1 LASLTGVPSGDQLLL
16 FAGQKLEPSKPLATY
31 GLPEASGTAA
41 PGPRSIHGD
50 QVHHVEDEKPRHVFL
65 YCKSLLRPDAQAP
78 PEEPF
83 EDVAVDPPPPA
94 PPRSDGTHP
103 LDDASSPLI
112 RALPDYERQFRHHRQ
127 SAAAV
132 WSATQMRFEECRRLV
147 TEMHVQALAID
158 SARDNVDHHFNYI
171 CRCQAEFERSHSAQN
186 AAHSELLECFDRDME
201 TLESTALHPAVVE
214 HCERRRAEAVRAAS
228 ETAATEGEKSGPK
241 VAADPPSVTGS
252 GSSAGSGD
260 VTSSTESAT
269 GGEGKTQIE
278 GKTGG
283 SAPPSP
289 SRTQLAP
296 PAIPPVRRNLLDCV
310 PAERI
315 RRWAQDCARSH
326 DAFNAKVADLA
337 AMFNALHAT
346 TEELFMTGPD
356 VDIAALEEE
365 LERAQGKLAEQA
377 AVIQCLDK
385 DLNTVGRLVEET
397 VGDLASNR
405 GGTGSVGGGAL
416 DACAALDPMNEL
428 HVKSHLPAVDAVD
441 REMAALHWHCAQCKH
456 AMGACVHRQLQSI
469 SALQSQIHQTRNKQA
484 GFKEWGKRQEQKFRE
499 LRIARRIPRVYRACL
514 AEVARRVA
522 FQEMYAAQ
530 AGKLAERMA
539 RHRERETRRR
549 EQFTKSHERY
559 LPPEVVAGLGLCA
572 PPPQC
577 EVTVTR
583 SGTREGADVGTPP
596 LARVTEEDLRRIG
609 SDAAAAYVE
618 ELPSPPPSPMVGVGA
633 IEVGDDAAELL
644 GSLALDDDEG
654 DETDDDEDDT
664 EDGDKDGDKDGV
676 SLGDGA
682 MTRSRAGR
690 DGDLYLENARLR
702 ADLAANVALLATID
716 SDRVRV
722 LSKSAQTSQ
731 VLPSEN
737 ELGREPVGVQTSRGS
752 LGPMGASTM
761 GRSMQTARA
770 STEGV
775 GVQTSRTLRAP
786 AESEGA
792 STQTSQV
799 LESEE
804 GRTERARLLAA
815 LRAREEEAGAL
826 RFELGR
832 VTRALRQREAR
843 VRSLERE
850 ADATPSPARG
860 VVADPGRSPTPDP
873 LSALM

>member
-1 LASLTGVPSGDQLLL
+1 MASLTGVPLGDQLLL
-16 FAGQKLEPSKPLATY
+16 FAGQKLEPAKPLGTY

-41 PGPRSIHGD
+41 PGPQSVHGD
-50 QVHHVEDEKPRHVFL
+50 QTQHVDEKPRHVFL
-65 YCKSLLRPDAQAP
+65 YCKSLLRPDAPAP

-83 EDVAVDPPPPA
+83 EHVPIDPPPPA

-103 LDDASSPLI
+103 LDAASSPLI

-132 WSATQMRFEECRRLV
+132 WRATQARFEECRRLV

-171 CRCQAEFERSHSAQN
+171 CRCQGEFERTHAAQN
-186 AAHSELLECFDRDME
+186 AAHSELLQCFDADME
-201 TLESTALHPAVVE
+201 TLENTGLHPAVIE
-214 HCERRRAEAVRAAS
+214 HCARRHEEAKKAA
-228 ETAATEGEKSGPK
+228 EGENAELEGK
-241 VAADPPSVTGS
+241 VDGGDKLLSHDAADVSSVTGS
-252 GSSAGSGD
+252 GSSANESAGD
-260 VTSSTESAT
+260 IGPVDNVVSSTESTGSA
-269 GGEGKTQIE
+269 GGEGNPNPKPR
-278 GKTGG
+278 
-283 SAPPSP
+283 SAPASP
-289 SRTQLAP
+289 SRPARP
-296 PAIPPVRRNLLDCV
+296 PSSVTVPPCRKNLLDCI
-310 PAERI
+310 PAERV

-326 DAFNAKVADLA
+326 DAFNAKVNDLSD
-337 AMFNALHAT
+337 MFNALHAT

-385 DLNTVGRLVEET
+385 DLNTVGRLVEDT
-397 VGDLASNR
+397 VGDIASNR

-441 REMAALHWHCAQCKH
+441 AEMAALHWHCAQCKH

-484 GFKEWGKRQEQKFRE
+484 GFQEWGKQQEQKFRE

-514 AEVARRVA
+514 AEVARRLA

-539 RHRERETRRR
+539 RHREREVTRRER
-549 EQFTKSHERY
+549 FTKSHERY
-559 LPPEVVAGLGLCA
+559 LPPEVVAGLGLGA
-572 PPPQC
+572 SPPQC

-583 SGTREGADVGTPP
+583 SSEETIPP
-596 LARVTEEDLRRIG
+596 LAPVTEEDLRRIG
-609 SDAAAAYVE
+609 ADARTAWMDPTGADVDPTGADV
-618 ELPSPPPSPMVGVGA
+618 SPPESPARSPVEA
-633 IEVGDDAAELL
+633 AAAELL
-644 GSLALDDDEG
+644 GSLALDDDSEN
-654 DETDDDEDDT
+654 DNE
-664 EDGDKDGDKDGV
+664 DKDGEPGV

-682 MTRSRAGR
+682 MTRSRAGL
-690 DGDLYLENARLR
+690 DGDLFLENARLR

-716 SDRVRV
+716 GDRVRA
-722 LSKSAQTSQ
+722 SKSAQTSQ
-731 VLPSEN
+731 VLRDTHAT
-737 ELGREPVGVQTSRGS
+737 GVGVQTSRGT
-752 LGPMGASTM
+752 LAM
-761 GRSMQTARA
+761 GRSMQT
-770 STEGV
+770 SLHSSEGI
-775 GVQTSRTLRAP
+775 GVQTSQTL
-786 AESEGA
+786 EGV

-804 GRTERARLLAA
+804 TRSETARVLAA
-815 LRAREEEAGAL
+815 LHAREEEAGAL
-826 RFELGR
+826 RRELRR
-832 VTRALRQREAR
+832 VTAVLRQKESY
-843 VRSLERE
+843 VESLERA
-850 ADATPSPARG
+850 ADATRG
-860 VVADPGRSPTPDP
+860 SIADPGRSPTPDP

>member
-1 LASLTGVPSGDQLLL
+1 LASLTGVPLGDQLLL
-16 FAGQKLEPSKPLATY
+16 FAGQKLEPAKPLGTY

-41 PGPRSIHGD
+41 PGPQSVHGD
-50 QVHHVEDEKPRHVFL
+50 QTQHVDEKPRHVFL
-65 YCKSLLRPDAQAP
+65 YCKSLLRPDAPAP

-83 EDVAVDPPPPA
+83 EHVPIDPPPPA

-103 LDDASSPLI
+103 LDAASSPLI

-132 WSATQMRFEECRRLV
+132 WRATQARFEECRRLV

-171 CRCQAEFERSHSAQN
+171 CRCQGEFERTHAAQN
-186 AAHSELLECFDRDME
+186 AAHSELLQCFDADME
-201 TLESTALHPAVVE
+201 TLENTGLHPAVIE
-214 HCERRRAEAVRAAS
+214 HCARRHEEAKKAA
-228 ETAATEGEKSGPK
+228 EGENAELEGK
-241 VAADPPSVTGS
+241 VDGGGNVQSHDAADVSSVTGS
-252 GSSAGSGD
+252 GSSANESAGD
-260 VTSSTESAT
+260 IGPVDNVVSSTESTGSA
-269 GGEGKTQIE
+269 GGEGNPNPKPR
-278 GKTGG
+278 
-283 SAPPSP
+283 SAPASP
-289 SRTQLAP
+289 SRPARP
-296 PAIPPVRRNLLDCV
+296 PSSVTVPPCRKNLLDCI
-310 PAERI
+310 PAERV

-326 DAFNAKVADLA
+326 DAFNAKVNDLSD
-337 AMFNALHAT
+337 MFNALHAT

-385 DLNTVGRLVEET
+385 DLNTVGRLVEDT
-397 VGDLASNR
+397 VGDIASNR

-441 REMAALHWHCAQCKH
+441 AEMAALHWHCAQCKH

-484 GFKEWGKRQEQKFRE
+484 GFQEWGKQQEQKFRE

-514 AEVARRVA
+514 AEVARRLA

-539 RHRERETRRR
+539 RHREREVTRRER
-549 EQFTKSHERY
+549 FTKSHERY
-559 LPPEVVAGLGLCA
+559 LPPEVVAGLGLGA
-572 PPPQC
+572 SPPQC

-583 SGTREGADVGTPP
+583 SSEETIPP
-596 LARVTEEDLRRIG
+596 LAPVTEEDLRRIG
-609 SDAAAAYVE
+609 ADARTAWMDPTGADVDPTGADV
-618 ELPSPPPSPMVGVGA
+618 SPPESPARSPVEA
-633 IEVGDDAAELL
+633 AAAELL
-644 GSLALDDDEG
+644 GSLALDDDSENE
-654 DETDDDEDDT
+654 DE
-664 EDGDKDGDKDGV
+664 DKDGEPGV

-682 MTRSRAGR
+682 MTRSRAGL
-690 DGDLYLENARLR
+690 DGDLFLENARLR

-716 SDRVRV
+716 GDRVRA
-722 LSKSAQTSQ
+722 SKSAQTSQ
-731 VLPSEN
+731 VLRDSDAT
-737 ELGREPVGVQTSRGS
+737 GVGVQTSWGT
-752 LGPMGASTM
+752 LAM
-761 GRSMQTARA
+761 GRSMQT
-770 STEGV
+770 SWHSSEGI
-775 GVQTSRTLRAP
+775 GVQTSQTL
-786 AESEGA
+786 EGV

-804 GRTERARLLAA
+804 TRSETARVLAA
-815 LRAREEEAGAL
+815 LHAREEEAGAL
-826 RFELGR
+826 RRELRR
-832 VTRALRQREAR
+832 VTAVLRRKESY
-843 VRSLERE
+843 VESLERA
-850 ADATPSPARG
+850 ADATRG
-860 VVADPGRSPTPDP
+860 SIADPGRSPTPDP

>member
-1 LASLTGVPSGDQLLL
+1 ML

-50 QVHHVEDEKPRHVFL
+50 QAHHAEDEKPRHVFL

-171 CRCQAEFERSHSAQN
+171 CRCQAEFEQSHAAQN
-186 AAHSELLECFDRDME
+186 ATHSELLECFDRDME

-214 HCERRRAEAVRAAS
+214 HCERRRAEAVRAA
-228 ETAATEGEKSGPK
+228 ETAAAEGEKSGPK
-241 VAADPPSVTGS
+241 AGDPSSVTGS

-260 VTSSTESAT
+260 VISSTESAGSAT

-278 GKTGG
+278 GKMGG

-296 PAIPPVRRNLLDCV
+296 SAIPPIRRNLLDCV

-337 AMFNALHAT
+337 AMFHALHAT

-514 AEVARRVA
+514 AEVARRAA

-583 SGTREGADVGTPP
+583 SGTREGADADAGVPP

-609 SDAAAAYVE
+609 SDAAAAYVVDAAE
-618 ELPSPPPSPMVGVGA
+618 VSELPSPPPSPARTTTG
-633 IEVGDDAAELL
+633 GDAAAELL
-644 GSLALDDDEG
+644 GSLALDDNEG
-654 DETDDDEDDT
+654 DETDDDDDDT
-664 EDGDKDGDKDGV
+664 EDGDKDGV

-682 MTRSRAGR
+682 MTRSRVGR

-716 SDRVRV
+716 SDRVRA
-722 LSKSAQTSQ
+722 SKSAQTSQ
-731 VLPSEN
+731 VLSEN
-737 ELGREPVGVQTSRGS
+737 DVGPGVGVQTSRGS
-752 LGPMGASTM
+752 LGPMGASMRTSVVAM
-761 GRSMQTARA
+761 GRSMQTAQA

-775 GVQTSRTLRAP
+775 GVQTSRTLCAP

-804 GRTERARLLAA
+804 GRHEHARLLAA

-826 RFELGR
+826 RSELSR

-843 VRSLERE
+843 IRSLERE

-860 VVADPGRSPTPDP
+860 VVADPARSPTPDP

>member
-1 LASLTGVPSGDQLLL
+1 MASLTGVPLGDQLLL
-16 FAGQKLEPSKPLATY
+16 FAGQKLEPTKPLGTY

-41 PGPRSIHGD
+41 PGPQSVHGD
-50 QVHHVEDEKPRHVFL
+50 QTQHVDEKPRHVFL
-65 YCKSLLRPDAQAP
+65 YCKSLLRPDAPAP

-83 EDVAVDPPPPA
+83 EHVPIDPPPPA

-103 LDDASSPLI
+103 LDAASSPLI

-132 WSATQMRFEECRRLV
+132 WRATQARFEECRRLV

-171 CRCQAEFERSHSAQN
+171 CRCQGEFERTHAAQN
-186 AAHSELLECFDRDME
+186 AAHSELLQCFDADME
-201 TLESTALHPAVVE
+201 TLENTGLHPAVIE
-214 HCERRRAEAVRAAS
+214 HCARRHEEAKKAAEG
-228 ETAATEGEKSGPK
+228 ETAELEGK
-241 VAADPPSVTGS
+241 VDGGGNILSHGAADVSSVTGS
-252 GSSAGSGD
+252 GSSANESAGD
-260 VTSSTESAT
+260 IGPVDNVVSSTESTGSA
-269 GGEGKTQIE
+269 GGEGKPR
-278 GKTGG
+278 
-283 SAPPSP
+283 SAPASP
-289 SRTQLAP
+289 SRPAP
-296 PAIPPVRRNLLDCV
+296 PPASVTVPPCRKNLLDCI
-310 PAERI
+310 PAERV

-326 DAFNAKVADLA
+326 DAFNAKVNDLSD
-337 AMFNALHAT
+337 MFNALHAT

-385 DLNTVGRLVEET
+385 DLNTVGRLVEDT
-397 VGDLASNR
+397 VGDIASNR

-441 REMAALHWHCAQCKH
+441 AEMAALHWHCAQCKH

-484 GFKEWGKRQEQKFRE
+484 GFQEWGKQQEQKFRE

-514 AEVARRVA
+514 AEVARRLA

-539 RHRERETRRR
+539 RHREREVTRRDR
-549 EQFTKSHERY
+549 FTKSHERY
-559 LPPEVVAGLGLCA
+559 LPPEVVAGLGLGA
-572 PPPQC
+572 SPPQC

-583 SGTREGADVGTPP
+583 SSEETIPP
-596 LARVTEEDLRRIG
+596 LAPVTEEDLRRIG
-609 SDAAAAYVE
+609 ADARTAWMDPTGADVDPTGADV
-618 ELPSPPPSPMVGVGA
+618 SPPESPARSPVEA
-633 IEVGDDAAELL
+633 AAAELL
-644 GSLALDDDEG
+644 GSLALDDDSEN
-654 DETDDDEDDT
+654 DDED
-664 EDGDKDGDKDGV
+664 KDGEPGV

-682 MTRSRAGR
+682 MTRSRAGA
-690 DGDLYLENARLR
+690 DGDLFLENARLR

-716 SDRVRV
+716 GDRVRA
-722 LSKSAQTSQ
+722 SKSAQTSQ
-731 VLPSEN
+731 VLRDTHAT
-737 ELGREPVGVQTSRGS
+737 GVGVQTSRGT
-752 LGPMGASTM
+752 LAM
-761 GRSMQTARA
+761 GRSMQT
-770 STEGV
+770 SWHSSEGI
-775 GVQTSRTLRAP
+775 GVQTSQTL
-786 AESEGA
+786 EGV

-804 GRTERARLLAA
+804 TRGETARVLAA
-815 LRAREEEAGAL
+815 LHAREEEAGAL
-826 RFELGR
+826 RRELRR
-832 VTRALRQREAR
+832 VTAVLRRKESY
-843 VRSLERE
+843 VESLERA
-850 ADATPSPARG
+850 ADATRG
-860 VVADPGRSPTPDP
+860 SIADPGRSPTPDP

>member
-1 LASLTGVPSGDQLLL
+1 MASLTGVPLGDQLLL
-16 FAGQKLEPSKPLATY
+16 FAGQKLEPAKPLGTY

-41 PGPRSIHGD
+41 PGPQSVHGD
-50 QVHHVEDEKPRHVFL
+50 QTQHVDEKPRHVFL
-65 YCKSLLRPDAQAP
+65 YCKSLLRPDAPAP

-83 EDVAVDPPPPA
+83 EHVPIDPPPPA

-103 LDDASSPLI
+103 LDAASSPLI

-132 WSATQMRFEECRRLV
+132 WRATQARFEECRRLV

-171 CRCQAEFERSHSAQN
+171 CRCQGEFERTHAAQN
-186 AAHSELLECFDRDME
+186 AAHSELLQCFDADME
-201 TLESTALHPAVVE
+201 TLENTGLHPAVIE
-214 HCERRRAEAVRAAS
+214 HCARRHEEAKKAA
-228 ETAATEGEKSGPK
+228 EGENAELEGK
-241 VAADPPSVTGS
+241 VDGGDKLQSHGAADVSSVTGS
-252 GSSAGSGD
+252 GSSANESAGD
-260 VTSSTESAT
+260 IGPVDNVVSSTESTGSA
-269 GGEGKTQIE
+269 GGEGKPR
-278 GKTGG
+278 
-283 SAPPSP
+283 SAPASP
-289 SRTQLAP
+289 SRPAP
-296 PAIPPVRRNLLDCV
+296 PPSSVTVPPKRVNLLDCI
-310 PAERI
+310 PAERV

-326 DAFNAKVADLA
+326 DAFNAKVNDLSD
-337 AMFNALHAT
+337 MFNALHAT

-385 DLNTVGRLVEET
+385 DLNTVGRLVEDT
-397 VGDLASNR
+397 VGDIASNR

-441 REMAALHWHCAQCKH
+441 AEMAALHWHCAQCKH

-484 GFKEWGKRQEQKFRE
+484 GFQEWGKQQEQKFRE

-514 AEVARRVA
+514 AEVARRLA

-539 RHRERETRRR
+539 RHREREVTRRER
-549 EQFTKSHERY
+549 FTKSHERY
-559 LPPEVVAGLGLCA
+559 LPPEVVAGLGLGA
-572 PPPQC
+572 SPPQC

-583 SGTREGADVGTPP
+583 SSEETIPP
-596 LARVTEEDLRRIG
+596 LAPVTEEDLRRIG
-609 SDAAAAYVE
+609 ADARTAWMDPTGADVDQTGADV
-618 ELPSPPPSPMVGVGA
+618 SPPESPARSPVEA
-633 IEVGDDAAELL
+633 AAAELL
-644 GSLALDDDEG
+644 GSLALDDDSEN
-654 DETDDDEDDT
+654 DE
-664 EDGDKDGDKDGV
+664 DKDGEPGV

-682 MTRSRAGR
+682 MTRSRAGL
-690 DGDLYLENARLR
+690 DGDLFLENARLR

-716 SDRVRV
+716 CDRVRA
-722 LSKSAQTSQ
+722 SKSAQTSQ
-731 VLPSEN
+731 VLRDSHAT
-737 ELGREPVGVQTSRGS
+737 GVGVQTSRGT
-752 LGPMGASTM
+752 LAM
-761 GRSMQTARA
+761 GRSVQT
-770 STEGV
+770 SLHSSEGI
-775 GVQTSRTLRAP
+775 GVQTSQTL
-786 AESEGA
+786 EGV

-804 GRTERARLLAA
+804 TRSETARVLAA
-815 LRAREEEAGAL
+815 LHAREEEAGAL
-826 RFELGR
+826 RRELRR
-832 VTRALRQREAR
+832 VTAVLRQKESY
-843 VRSLERE
+843 VESLERA
-850 ADATPSPARG
+850 ADATRG
-860 VVADPGRSPTPDP
+860 SVADPGRSPTPDP

>member
-1 LASLTGVPSGDQLLL
+1 ML
-16 FAGQKLEPSKPLATY
+16 FAGQKLEPSMPLATY

-83 EDVAVDPPPPA
+83 EDVAVHPPPPA

-103 LDDASSPLI
+103 LDEASSPLI

-171 CRCQAEFERSHSAQN
+171 CRCQAEFEQSHAAQN
-186 AAHSELLECFDRDME
+186 AEHSELLECFDADME
-201 TLESTALHPAVVE
+201 TLENTALHPDVVE
-214 HCERRRAEAVRAAS
+214 HCERRRAEAVRAA
-228 ETAATEGEKSGPK
+228 ELNAELKGEKSGIESDHPG
-241 VAADPPSVTGS
+241 SSGIS

-260 VTSSTESAT
+260 VGSDRSDNVISSTESST
-269 GGEGKTQIE
+269 GNEGLGGEGKGSE
-278 GKTGG
+278 GKTR
-283 SAPPSP
+283 STPPSP
-289 SRTQLAP
+289 SMTQ
-296 PAIPPVRRNLLDCV
+296 PAEGEKSQMIPPIRRNLLDCV

-428 HVKSHLPAVDAVD
+428 HVKSHLPAVEAVD

-514 AEVARRVA
+514 AEVARRAA

-549 EQFTKSHERY
+549 ERFTRSHERY
-559 LPPEVVAGLGLCA
+559 LPQEVVAGLGLGA

-583 SGTREGADVGTPP
+583 SGTREGADDQGGVPP

-609 SDAAAAYVE
+609 SDASAAYADAAEVS
-618 ELPSPPPSPMVGVGA
+618 ELPEA
-633 IEVGDDAAELL
+633 AAELL

-664 EDGDKDGDKDGV
+664 EDGDKDGV

-716 SDRVRV
+716 SDRVRA
-722 LSKSAQTSQ
+722 SKSAQTSQ
-731 VLPSEN
+731 VLSEN
-737 ELGREPVGVQTSRGS
+737 DAAGVGVQTSRGS
-752 LGPMGASTM
+752 LGPTGASMGAM
-761 GRSMQTARA
+761 GRSTQTSVVAQA
-770 STEGV
+770 STEGI
-775 GVQTSRTLRAP
+775 GVQTSRTLCAP

-804 GRTERARLLAA
+804 VRHERARLLAA

-826 RFELGR
+826 RSELGR
-832 VTRALRQREAR
+832 VTRALRRREAR
-843 VRSLERE
+843 IRSLERA

>member
-1 LASLTGVPSGDQLLL
+1 ML

-50 QVHHVEDEKPRHVFL
+50 QAHHTEDEKPRHVFL

-171 CRCQAEFERSHSAQN
+171 CRCQAEFEQSHAAQN
-186 AAHSELLECFDRDME
+186 ATHSELLECFDRDME

-214 HCERRRAEAVRAAS
+214 HCERRRAEAVRAA
-228 ETAATEGEKSGPK
+228 ETAAAEGEKSGPK
-241 VAADPPSVTGS
+241 AGDPSSVTGS

-260 VTSSTESAT
+260 VISSTESAGSAT

-296 PAIPPVRRNLLDCV
+296 STIPPIRRNLLDCV

-337 AMFNALHAT
+337 AMFHALHAT

-514 AEVARRVA
+514 AEVARRAA

-583 SGTREGADVGTPP
+583 SGTREGADADAGVPP
-596 LARVTEEDLRRIG
+596 LAHVTEEDLRRIG
-609 SDAAAAYVE
+609 SDAAAAYVVDAAE
-618 ELPSPPPSPMVGVGA
+618 VSELPSPPPSPARTTTG
-633 IEVGDDAAELL
+633 GDAAAELL

-654 DETDDDEDDT
+654 DETDDDDDDT
-664 EDGDKDGDKDGV
+664 EDGDKDGV

-682 MTRSRAGR
+682 MTRSRVGR
-690 DGDLYLENARLR
+690 DEDLYLENARLR

-716 SDRVRV
+716 SDRVRA
-722 LSKSAQTSQ
+722 SKSAQTSQ
-731 VLPSEN
+731 VLSEN
-737 ELGREPVGVQTSRGS
+737 DAGPVVGVQTSRGS
-752 LGPMGASTM
+752 LGPMGASMRTSVVAM
-761 GRSMQTARA
+761 GRSMQTAQA

-775 GVQTSRTLRAP
+775 GVQTSRTLCAP

-804 GRTERARLLAA
+804 GRHEHARLLAA

-826 RFELGR
+826 RSELSR

-843 VRSLERE
+843 IRSLERE

-860 VVADPGRSPTPDP
+860 VVADPARSPTPDP

>member
-1 LASLTGVPSGDQLLL
+1 MASLTGVPLGDQLLL
-16 FAGQKLEPSKPLATY
+16 FAGQKLEPAKPLGTY

-41 PGPRSIHGD
+41 PGPQSVHGD
-50 QVHHVEDEKPRHVFL
+50 QTQHVDEKPRHVFL
-65 YCKSLLRPDAQAP
+65 YCKSLLRPDAPAP

-83 EDVAVDPPPPA
+83 EHVPIDPPPPA

-103 LDDASSPLI
+103 LDAASSPLI

-132 WSATQMRFEECRRLV
+132 WRATQARFEECRRLV

-171 CRCQAEFERSHSAQN
+171 CRCQGEFERTHAAQN
-186 AAHSELLECFDRDME
+186 AAHSELLQCFDADME
-201 TLESTALHPAVVE
+201 TLENTGLHPAVIE
-214 HCERRRAEAVRAAS
+214 HCARRHEEAKKAAEGENAELEGKVDGGDKLQSQTRAADVS
-228 ETAATEGEKSGPK
+228 
-241 VAADPPSVTGS
+241 SVTGS
-252 GSSAGSGD
+252 GSSANESAGD
-260 VTSSTESAT
+260 IGPVDNVVSSTESTGSA
-269 GGEGKTQIE
+269 GGEGKPR
-278 GKTGG
+278 
-283 SAPPSP
+283 SAPASP
-289 SRTQLAP
+289 SRPAP
-296 PAIPPVRRNLLDCV
+296 PPASVTVPPCRKNLLDCI
-310 PAERI
+310 PAERV

-326 DAFNAKVADLA
+326 DAFNAKVNDLSD
-337 AMFNALHAT
+337 MFNALHAT

-385 DLNTVGRLVEET
+385 DLNTVGRLVEDT
-397 VGDLASNR
+397 VGDIASNR

-441 REMAALHWHCAQCKH
+441 AEMAALHWHCAQCKH

-484 GFKEWGKRQEQKFRE
+484 GFQEWGKQQEQKFRE

-514 AEVARRVA
+514 AEVARRLA

-539 RHRERETRRR
+539 RHREREVTRRER
-549 EQFTKSHERY
+549 FTKSHERY
-559 LPPEVVAGLGLCA
+559 LPPEVVAGLGLGA
-572 PPPQC
+572 SPPQC

-583 SGTREGADVGTPP
+583 SSEETIPP
-596 LARVTEEDLRRIG
+596 LAPVTEEDLRRIG
-609 SDAAAAYVE
+609 ADARTAWMDPTGADVDQTGADV
-618 ELPSPPPSPMVGVGA
+618 SPPESPARSPVEA
-633 IEVGDDAAELL
+633 AAAELL
-644 GSLALDDDEG
+644 GSLALDDDSEN
-654 DETDDDEDDT
+654 DDED
-664 EDGDKDGDKDGV
+664 KDGEPGV

-682 MTRSRAGR
+682 MTRSRAGL
-690 DGDLYLENARLR
+690 DGDLFLENARLR

-716 SDRVRV
+716 GDRVRA
-722 LSKSAQTSQ
+722 SKSAQTSQ
-731 VLPSEN
+731 VLRDSHAT
-737 ELGREPVGVQTSRGS
+737 GVGVQTSRGT
-752 LGPMGASTM
+752 LAM
-761 GRSMQTARA
+761 GRSMQT
-770 STEGV
+770 SWHSSEGI
-775 GVQTSRTLRAP
+775 GVQTSQTL
-786 AESEGA
+786 EGV

-804 GRTERARLLAA
+804 TRSETARVLAA
-815 LRAREEEAGAL
+815 LHAREEEAGAL
-826 RFELGR
+826 RRELRR
-832 VTRALRQREAR
+832 VTAVLRRKESY
-843 VRSLERE
+843 VESLERA
-850 ADATPSPARG
+850 ADATRG
-860 VVADPGRSPTPDP
+860 SVADPGRSPTPDP

>member
-1 LASLTGVPSGDQLLL
+1 MASLTGVPLGDQLLL
-16 FAGQKLEPSKPLATY
+16 FAGQKLEPTKPLGTY

-41 PGPRSIHGD
+41 PGPQSVHGD
-50 QVHHVEDEKPRHVFL
+50 QTQHVDEKPRHVFL
-65 YCKSLLRPDAQAP
+65 YCKSLLRPDAPAP

-83 EDVAVDPPPPA
+83 EHVPIDPPPPA

-103 LDDASSPLI
+103 LDAASSPLI

-132 WSATQMRFEECRRLV
+132 WRATQARFEECRRLV

-171 CRCQAEFERSHSAQN
+171 CRCQGEFERTHAAQN
-186 AAHSELLECFDRDME
+186 AAHSELLQCFDADME
-201 TLESTALHPAVVE
+201 TLENTGLHPAVIE
-214 HCERRRAEAVRAAS
+214 HCARRHEEAKKAAEGENAELEGKVDGGDKLQSQTRAADVS
-228 ETAATEGEKSGPK
+228 
-241 VAADPPSVTGS
+241 SVTGS
-252 GSSAGSGD
+252 GSSANESAGD
-260 VTSSTESAT
+260 IGPVDNVVSSTEST
-269 GGEGKTQIE
+269 
-278 GKTGG
+278 G
-283 SAPPSP
+283 SAGGDGKPQSAPASP
-289 SRTQLAP
+289 SRPAP
-296 PAIPPVRRNLLDCV
+296 SVTPSVTVPPKRVNLLDCI
-310 PAERI
+310 PAERV

-326 DAFNAKVADLA
+326 DAFNAKVNDLA

-385 DLNTVGRLVEET
+385 DLNTVGRLVEDT
-397 VGDLASNR
+397 VGDIASNR

-441 REMAALHWHCAQCKH
+441 AEMAALHWHCAQCKH

-484 GFKEWGKRQEQKFRE
+484 GFQEWGKQQEQKFRE

-514 AEVARRVA
+514 AEVARRLA

-539 RHRERETRRR
+539 RHREREVTRRER
-549 EQFTKSHERY
+549 FTKSHERY
-559 LPPEVVAGLGLCA
+559 LPPEVVAGLGLGA
-572 PPPQC
+572 SPPQC

-583 SGTREGADVGTPP
+583 SSEETIPP
-596 LARVTEEDLRRIG
+596 LAPVTEEDLRRIG
-609 SDAAAAYVE
+609 ADARTAWMDPTGADVDQTGADV
-618 ELPSPPPSPMVGVGA
+618 SPPESPARSPVEA
-633 IEVGDDAAELL
+633 AAAELL
-644 GSLALDDDEG
+644 GSLALDDDSEN
-654 DETDDDEDDT
+654 DDED
-664 EDGDKDGDKDGV
+664 KDGEPGV

-682 MTRSRAGR
+682 MTRSRAGL
-690 DGDLYLENARLR
+690 DGDLFLENARLR

-716 SDRVRV
+716 CDRVRA
-722 LSKSAQTSQ
+722 SKSVQTSQ
-731 VLPSEN
+731 VLRDSHAT
-737 ELGREPVGVQTSRGS
+737 GVGVQTSRGA
-752 LGPMGASTM
+752 LAM
-761 GRSMQTARA
+761 GRSVQT
-770 STEGV
+770 SWHSSEGI
-775 GVQTSRTLRAP
+775 GVQTSQTL
-786 AESEGA
+786 EGV

-804 GRTERARLLAA
+804 TRSETARVLAA
-815 LRAREEEAGAL
+815 LHAREEEAGAL
-826 RFELGR
+826 RRELRR
-832 VTRALRQREAR
+832 VTAVLRRKESY
-843 VRSLERE
+843 VESLERA
-850 ADATPSPARG
+850 ADATRG
-860 VVADPGRSPTPDP
+860 SIADPGRSPTPDP

>member
-1 LASLTGVPSGDQLLL
+1 MASLTGVPLGDQLLL
-16 FAGQKLEPSKPLATY
+16 FAGQKLEPAKPLGTY

-41 PGPRSIHGD
+41 PGPQSVHGD
-50 QVHHVEDEKPRHVFL
+50 QTQHVDEKPRHVFL
-65 YCKSLLRPDAQAP
+65 YCKSLLRPDAPAP

-83 EDVAVDPPPPA
+83 EHVPIDPPPPA

-103 LDDASSPLI
+103 LDAASSPLI

-132 WSATQMRFEECRRLV
+132 WRATQARFEECRRLV

-171 CRCQAEFERSHSAQN
+171 CRCQGEFERTHAAQN
-186 AAHSELLECFDRDME
+186 AAHSELLQCFDADME
-201 TLESTALHPAVVE
+201 TLENTGLHPAVIE
-214 HCERRRAEAVRAAS
+214 HCARRHEEAKKAA
-228 ETAATEGEKSGPK
+228 EGENAELEGK
-241 VAADPPSVTGS
+241 VDGGDKLLSHDAADVSSVTGS
-252 GSSAGSGD
+252 GSSANESAGD
-260 VTSSTESAT
+260 IGPVDNVVSSTESTGSA
-269 GGEGKTQIE
+269 GGEGNPNPKPR
-278 GKTGG
+278 
-283 SAPPSP
+283 SAPASP
-289 SRTQLAP
+289 SRPARP
-296 PAIPPVRRNLLDCV
+296 PSSVTVPPCRKNLLDCI
-310 PAERI
+310 PAERV

-326 DAFNAKVADLA
+326 DAFNAKVNDLSD
-337 AMFNALHAT
+337 MFNALHAT

-385 DLNTVGRLVEET
+385 DLNTVGRLVEDT
-397 VGDLASNR
+397 VGDIASNR

-441 REMAALHWHCAQCKH
+441 AEMAALHWHCAQCKH

-484 GFKEWGKRQEQKFRE
+484 GFQEWGKQQEQKFRE

-514 AEVARRVA
+514 AEVARRLA

-539 RHRERETRRR
+539 RHREREVTRRER
-549 EQFTKSHERY
+549 FTKSHERY
-559 LPPEVVAGLGLCA
+559 LPPEVVAGLGLGA
-572 PPPQC
+572 SPPQC

-583 SGTREGADVGTPP
+583 SSEETIPP
-596 LARVTEEDLRRIG
+596 LAPVTEEDLRRIG
-609 SDAAAAYVE
+609 ADARTAWMDPTGADVDPTGADV
-618 ELPSPPPSPMVGVGA
+618 SPPESPARSPVEA
-633 IEVGDDAAELL
+633 AAAELL
-644 GSLALDDDEG
+644 GSLALDDDSENE
-654 DETDDDEDDT
+654 DE
-664 EDGDKDGDKDGV
+664 DKDGEPGV

-682 MTRSRAGR
+682 MTRSRAGL
-690 DGDLYLENARLR
+690 DGDLFLENARLR

-716 SDRVRV
+716 GDRVRA
-722 LSKSAQTSQ
+722 SKSAQTSQ
-731 VLPSEN
+731 VLRDTHAT
-737 ELGREPVGVQTSRGS
+737 GVGVQTSRGT
-752 LGPMGASTM
+752 LAM
-761 GRSMQTARA
+761 GRSMQT
-770 STEGV
+770 SLHSSEGI
-775 GVQTSRTLRAP
+775 GVQTSQTL
-786 AESEGA
+786 EGV

-804 GRTERARLLAA
+804 TRSETARVLAA
-815 LRAREEEAGAL
+815 LHAREEEAGAL
-826 RFELGR
+826 RRELRR
-832 VTRALRQREAR
+832 VTAVLRQKESY
-843 VRSLERE
+843 VESLERA
-850 ADATPSPARG
+850 ADATRG
-860 VVADPGRSPTPDP
+860 SIADPGRSPTPDP